1 MDIVNET
8 PSIVDIRRFPQRED
22 ERKKAKK
29 KYPQQKP
36 FSDTLN
42 KTFETVEDSGNN
54 VIDITPQEK
63 PTRTDTPDLTGI
75 GKKQNK
81 LEGERIYKG

>member
-1 MDIVNET
+1 MNTINET
-8 PSIVDIRRFPQRED
+8 PSVVDIRRFPQRE
-22 ERKKAKK
+22 EEQKKAKK

-36 FSDTLN
+36 FSDTLD

-63 PTRTDTPDLTGI
+63 PTRTDTPDLTGVQ
-75 GKKQNK
+75 KRENK
-81 LEGERIYKG
+81 CNAKRLYEG